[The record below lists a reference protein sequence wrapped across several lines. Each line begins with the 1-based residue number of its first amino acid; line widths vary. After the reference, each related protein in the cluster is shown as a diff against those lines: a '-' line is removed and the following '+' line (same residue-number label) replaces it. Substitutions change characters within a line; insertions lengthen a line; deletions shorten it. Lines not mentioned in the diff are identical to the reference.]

1 MDYHRDMPA
10 PKKVRIG
17 AQVFKIEERSV
28 KQDGTLNDN
37 SYGYTLD
44 QGNLIVIDASIAFT
58 KKQQTLL
65 HEIIHAIGMVYGSGQ
80 KEPSAKDTYEI
91 WEHHFIGIWEAPML
105 SFIKD
110 NPEVVE
116 WLQLEEEPQSGAQE
130 EVGVVRS
137 KTKR

>member
-1 MDYHRDMPA
+1 MPI
-10 PKKVRIG
+10 PSKVKVG
-17 AQVFKIEERSV
+17 AQVFRIEERSV

-110 NPEVVE
+110 NPEVIE
-116 WLQLEEEPQSGAQE
+116 WLQLEEDPNGETEKVSGS
-130 EVGVVRS
+130 VRA

>member
-1 MDYHRDMPA
+1 MQT
-10 PKKVRIG
+10 PKKVKIG
-17 AQVFKIEERSV
+17 SQIFRIEERSV

-44 QGNLIVIDASIAFT
+44 SGNIIVLDATISLN

-65 HEIIHAIGMVYGSGQ
+65 HEVIHAITMVYSGQ
-80 KEPSAKDTYEI
+80 VQPRPKDEYDV

-110 NPEVVE
+110 NPEVVK
-116 WLQLEEEPQSGAQE
+116 WMQIEEDFTNGAKK
-130 EVGVVRS
+130 EVSTPRGAKAQR
-137 KTKR
+137 

>member
-1 MDYHRDMPA
+1 MQIPR
-10 PKKVRIG
+10 KVKIG
-17 AQVFKIEERSV
+17 AQVFYIEERNV
-28 KQDGTLNDN
+28 KKDGTLNDN

-44 QGNLIVIDASIAFT
+44 QGNLIVIDANIAFT

-80 KEPSAKDTYEI
+80 KEPSSKDTYDV

-110 NPEVVE
+110 NPEIVA
-116 WLQLEEEPQSGAQE
+116 WMQLEEEPSGE
-130 EVGVVRS
+130 KKEGVRAS
-137 KTKR
+137 SASAKR

>member
-1 MDYHRDMPA
+1 MPT
-10 PKKVRIG
+10 PKKVKIG
-17 AQVFKIEERSV
+17 AQIFRIEERSI

-80 KEPSAKDTYEI
+80 KEPGSKDAYDV

-110 NPEVVE
+110 NPEVIE
-116 WLQLEEEPQSGAQE
+116 WLQLEEEPNGEKE
-130 EVGVVRS
+130 EVSGNGRP
-137 KTKR
+137 KAKR

>member
-1 MDYHRDMPA
+1 MKIPSRV
-10 PKKVRIG
+10 KVG
-17 AQVFKIEERSV
+17 AQIFKIEERTV

-37 SYGYTLD
+37 AYGYTLD

-80 KEPSAKDTYEI
+80 REPTPKDTYEI
-91 WEHHFIGIWEAPML
+91 WEHHFIGIWESPML

-110 NPEVVE
+110 NPEVVS
-116 WLQLEEEPQSGAQE
+116 WLQLKEETPVGEKK
-130 EVGVVRS
+130 EVRPS
-137 KTKR
+137 ARAKA

>member
-1 MDYHRDMPA
+1 MGT
-10 PKKVRIG
+10 PKTVKIG
-17 AQVFKIEERSV
+17 AQTFRIEERTI
-28 KQDGTLNDN
+28 KNDGTLNDN

-44 QGNLIVIDASIAFT
+44 AGNVIVLDINISLN

-65 HEIIHAIGMVYGSGQ
+65 HEIIHVITMVYSGQ
-80 KEPSAKDTYEI
+80 VQPKPKDDYDV

-116 WLQLEEEPQSGAQE
+116 WLQAEEDSNGAE
-130 EVGVVRS
+130 KKVKPARGP
-137 KTKR
+137 KA

>member
-1 MDYHRDMPA
+1 MPM
-10 PKKVRIG
+10 PSKVRIG

-28 KQDGTLNDN
+28 KNDGTLNDN

-44 QGNLIVIDASIAFT
+44 QGNLIVIDANIAFT

-80 KEPSAKDTYEI
+80 KEPGSKDAYDV

-110 NPEVVE
+110 NPEVVS
-116 WLQLEEEPQSGAQE
+116 WLQLEEDPNGEKKEVPRTSGA
-130 EVGVVRS
+130 

>member
-1 MDYHRDMPA
+1 MA
-10 PKKVRIG
+10 TPKKVRIG
-17 AQVFKIEERSV
+17 AQTFKIVERSV

-80 KEPSAKDTYEI
+80 KEPSVKDTYDI

-110 NPEVVE
+110 NPEVVA
-116 WLQLEEEPQSGAQE
+116 WMQLEEDPDGEKEAVPDT
-130 EVGVVRS
+130 VRA

>member
-1 MDYHRDMPA
+1 MAIPS
-10 PKKVRIG
+10 KVKIG
-17 AQVFKIEERSV
+17 AQTFRIQERSV

-80 KEPSAKDTYEI
+80 KEPGPKDSYEV
-91 WEHHFIGIWEAPML
+91 WEHHFIAIWEAPML

-110 NPEVVE
+110 NPEVVK
-116 WLQLEEEPQSGAQE
+116 WLQLEEDPNGEKEDVPA
-130 EVGVVRS
+130 VRA

>member
-1 MDYHRDMPA
+1 M

-80 KEPSAKDTYEI
+80 KEPGLKDTYEV

-110 NPEVVE
+110 NPEVVA
-116 WLQLEEEPQSGAQE
+116 WMQLEEEPNGEKKEVVRTSGA
-130 EVGVVRS
+130 
-137 KTKR
+137 KAKR

>member
-1 MDYHRDMPA
+1 MSIPS
-10 PKKVRIG
+10 KVKVG
-17 AQVFKIEERSV
+17 AQVFRIEERSV

-110 NPEVVE
+110 NPEVIE
-116 WLQLEEEPQSGAQE
+116 WLQLEEDPSGEKIQVQST
-130 EVGVVRS
+130 VRT

>member
-1 MDYHRDMPA
+1 MQT
-10 PKKVRIG
+10 PKKVKIG
-17 AQVFKIEERSV
+17 AQVFHIEERNV
-28 KQDGTLNDN
+28 KKDGTLNDN

-44 QGNLIVIDASIAFT
+44 QGNLIVLDANIAFT

-80 KEPSAKDTYEI
+80 KTPDGKDAYDV

-110 NPEVVE
+110 NPEIVA
-116 WLQLEEEPQSGAQE
+116 WMQLEEEPSGEKKQ
-130 EVGVVRS
+130 GVRAS
-137 KTKR
+137 NTSAKR

>member
-1 MDYHRDMPA
+1 MQT
-10 PKKVRIG
+10 PKKVKIG
-17 AQVFKIEERSV
+17 AQVFYIEERSV
-28 KQDGTLNDN
+28 KKDGTLNDN

-44 QGNLIVIDASIAFT
+44 QGNLIVIDANIAFT

-80 KEPSAKDTYEI
+80 KQPGAKDDYEV

-110 NPEVVE
+110 NPEVVA
-116 WLQLEEEPQSGAQE
+116 WMQLEEEPNGEKKEGGRAANTSA
-130 EVGVVRS
+130 
-137 KTKR
+137 KR

>member
-1 MDYHRDMPA
+1 MPI
-10 PKKVRIG
+10 PSKVRVG
-17 AQVFKIEERSV
+17 AQVFRIEERSV

-110 NPEVVE
+110 NPEVIE
-116 WLQLEEEPQSGAQE
+116 WLQLEEDPSGEKIQVQST
-130 EVGVVRS
+130 VRT

>member
-1 MDYHRDMPA
+1 MQT
-10 PKKVRIG
+10 PKKVKIG
-17 AQVFKIEERSV
+17 GQTFYIEERSV
-28 KQDGTLNDN
+28 KKDGTLNDN

-44 QGNLIVIDASIAFT
+44 QGNLIVIDANIAFT

-80 KEPSAKDTYEI
+80 SQPGTKDNYEV

-110 NPEVVE
+110 NPEVVT
-116 WLQLEEEPQSGAQE
+116 WMQLEEDPNGEKKE
-130 EVGVVRS
+130 VVRS
-137 KTKR
+137 SNASSKR

>member
-1 MDYHRDMPA
+1 MPI
-10 PKKVRIG
+10 PSKVKVG
-17 AQVFKIEERSV
+17 AQVFTIEERSV

-110 NPEVVE
+110 NPEVIE
-116 WLQLEEEPQSGAQE
+116 WLQLEEDPSGEKIKVQST
-130 EVGVVRS
+130 VRT

>member
-1 MDYHRDMPA
+1 MSIPSRV
-10 PKKVRIG
+10 KIG
-17 AQVFKIEERSV
+17 AQIFKVEERSV

-44 QGNLIVIDASIAFT
+44 QGNLIVIDASIAFN

-65 HEIIHAIGMVYGSGQ
+65 HEVIHALGMVHAAGMKQPDG
-80 KEPSAKDTYEI
+80 KDGYEV

-110 NPEVVE
+110 NPEAVA
-116 WLQLEEEPQSGAQE
+116 WLQLEEEPASGQKKESGA
-130 EVGVVRS
+130 VGP
-137 KTKR
+137 KTK

>member
-1 MDYHRDMPA
+1 MQIP
-10 PKKVRIG
+10 PKVRIG
-17 AQVFKIEERSV
+17 AQVFRIEERTV

-37 SYGYTLD
+37 AYGYTLD

-80 KEPSAKDTYEI
+80 REPGPKDNYET
-91 WEHHFIGIWEAPML
+91 WEHHFIGIWESPML

-110 NPEVVE
+110 NPEVVS
-116 WLQLEEEPQSGAQE
+116 WLQLEEESP
-130 EVGVVRS
+130 VGE
-137 KTKR
+137 KTQGKPSARTKA

>member
-1 MDYHRDMPA
+1 MPA
-10 PKKVRIG
+10 KVRIG
-17 AQVFKIEERSV
+17 AQIFKIEERSV
-28 KQDGTLNDN
+28 KDDGTLNDN

-44 QGNLIVIDASIAFT
+44 QGNLIVIDANIAFT

-80 KEPSAKDTYEI
+80 KEPGAKDAYDV

-110 NPEVVE
+110 NPEVIE
-116 WLQLEEEPQSGAQE
+116 WLQLEEEQNGAKK
-130 EVGVVRS
+130 EVSRVSRP
-137 KTKR
+137 KTK

>member
-1 MDYHRDMPA
+1 MSIPN
-10 PKKVRIG
+10 KVKIG

-44 QGNLIVIDASIAFT
+44 QGNLIVIDANIAFT

-80 KEPSAKDTYEI
+80 KEPGAKDTYDV

-110 NPEVVE
+110 NPEVIA
-116 WLQLEEEPQSGAQE
+116 WMQLEEEPNGEKEAVIRTNGA
-130 EVGVVRS
+130 
-137 KTKR
+137 KAKR

>member
-1 MDYHRDMPA
+1 MPIPA
-10 PKKVRIG
+10 KVRVG
-17 AQVFKIEERSV
+17 AQVFKIEERTV

-37 SYGYTLD
+37 AYGYTLD

-80 KEPSAKDTYEI
+80 REPTPKDNYEI
-91 WEHHFIGIWEAPML
+91 WEHHFIGIWESPML

-110 NPEVVE
+110 NPEVVA
-116 WLQLEEEPQSGAQE
+116 WMQLEEDPDGEKKEAVSSSRA
-130 EVGVVRS
+130 
-137 KTKR
+137 KAKR

>member
-1 MDYHRDMPA
+1 MPT
-10 PKKVRIG
+10 PKKVKIG
-17 AQVFKIEERSV
+17 AQIFRIEERSI

-80 KEPSAKDTYEI
+80 KEPGSKDAYDV

-110 NPEVVE
+110 NPEVIE
-116 WLQLEEEPQSGAQE
+116 WLQLEEEPNGEKE
-130 EVGVVRS
+130 EVSGSGRS
-137 KTKR
+137 KAKR